1 MGKAR
6 SWGWAAVCFCSPTA
20 IDSSHSHGHP
30 PSPAILQGVDTVAC
44 VSVNDPFVMD
54 AWAKSVNTNGK
65 VLMLADGSAQLTR
78 AMGLELDL
86 SDKGLGIRSRRY
98 AMLLEDGVIK
108 ALRLEE
114 GGALTVS
121 SADDLLAAL

>member
-6 SWGWAAVCFCSPTA
+6 GVGCKAVCPPRQPDSLPHLTHTA
-20 IDSSHSHGHP
+20 CVIP
-30 PSPAILQGVDTVAC
+30 QGVDTVAC

-78 AMGLELDL
+78 AMGVELDL